1 MTFFTYNGISS
12 ADFGLHIESKNIFSA
27 PEYDISFQSI
37 PGRSGDLIVSNNRF
51 ANVKVTYTVFVRRN
65 TVEDLSDLLRAVKGW
80 LYTEPDRY
88 HEIADSYD
96 SLYLRY
102 GVISG
107 SLDIED
113 QLNKVGCFTV
123 TFNCKPYRYK
133 KDGLLETPVTSGSS
147 LFNPEAFS
155 AKPLITL
162 TGNGDFMLTLQ
173 NGGYNRSWQFKGIE
187 SGITCDSEQMNFYSG
202 TTPMN
207 DKVSGDGFPRLQPG
221 VNTIS
226 WVGTVTSLVVQ
237 PRWVTL

>member
-1 MTFFTYNGISS
+1 MHDFFTYNGISS

-88 HEIADSYD
+88 HEITDSYD

-113 QLNKVGCFTV
+113 QMNKIGCFTV

-133 KDGLLETPVTSGSS
+133 RTD
-147 LFNPEAFS
+147 FW
-155 AKPLITL
+155 KP
-162 TGNGDFMLTLQ
+162 
-173 NGGYNRSWQFKGIE
+173 R
-187 SGITCDSEQMNFYSG
+187 
-202 TTPMN
+202 
-207 DKVSGDGFPRLQPG
+207 
-221 VNTIS
+221 
-226 WVGTVTSLVVQ
+226 
-237 PRWVTL
+237 

>member
-88 HEIADSYD
+88 HEITDSYD

-102 GVISG
+102 GIISG

-162 TGNGDFMLTLQ
+162 TGSGDFTLTLQ

-187 SGITCDSEQMNFYSG
+187 SGITCDSEQMNFYFG
-202 TTPMN
+202 TQLLN
-207 DKVSGDGFPRLQPG
+207 DKVTGEDFPLLPPG
-221 VNTIS
+221 ETVL
-226 WVGTVTSLVVQ
+226 TVTGDTAVTVQ
-237 PRWVTL
+237 PRWCCL